1 MFTAALVAGLA
12 TMGSFRFDA
21 SRTLVELN
29 MVSNVN
35 GVDSVACV
43 RGHGLV
49 NAVPSCSGHAIAQH
63 GEKRE
68 RR

>member
-21 SRTLVELN
+21 SRALVELN
-29 MVSNVN
+29 TVSNVN

-43 RGHGLV
+43 HGHGLV
-49 NAVPSCSGHAIAQH
+49 KTVPSCSGHAIVQH
-63 GEKRE
+63 GEQRE
-68 RR
+68 RS